1 MVWGHCWKL
10 APPCLINSRVEMA
23 GFVNFH
29 KVVVRRSAFS
39 AFPSAWNG
47 GESKGMEKS
56 EELKRQ
62 FSQPEEDLNLQEIYK
77 PISIPNKRAPKKK
90 VVVVKEKN
98 LEGEEVRK
106 NWVDGEILY
115 LTSLRGEIELD

>member
-1 MVWGHCWKL
+1 
-10 APPCLINSRVEMA
+10 
-23 GFVNFH
+23 
-29 KVVVRRSAFS
+29 
-39 AFPSAWNG
+39 
-47 GESKGMEKS
+47 MEKS

-90 VVVVKEKN
+90 VVVVKDKN

>member
-1 MVWGHCWKL
+1 MDWGHCWKL
-10 APPCLINSRVEMA
+10 APPCLTNSRVEMG

-47 GESKGMEKS
+47 GESKGMKKS
-56 EELKRQ
+56 EGLKHQ
-62 FSQPEEDLNLQEIYK
+62 FSQSEGDLNLQEIYK
-77 PISIPNKRAPKKK
+77 PISIPNKRAPRKK
-90 VVVVKEKN
+90 VVVVKDKN
-98 LEGEEVRK
+98 LEGKKVRK

-115 LTSLRGEIELD
+115 LISLRGEIELD